1 MLFIYFKF
9 PTRVQRELITDLDAD
24 YSSEIMEN
32 NIHRKAGLPQH
43 LHLVPE
49 KGVVLPKEPHRGLA
63 HTVQLFQ
70 SRPEHPHLRLLSR
83 VCVIITQL
91 VPLS

>member
-1 MLFIYFKF
+1 M
-9 PTRVQRELITDLDAD
+9 ITDLDVD

-32 NIHRKAGLPQH
+32 NIHRKAGLPQN
-43 LHLVPE
+43 LHLVQE
-49 KGVVLPKEPHRGLA
+49 KGVVLPRELHTGLA

-70 SRPEHPHLRLLSR
+70 SRPEHPHLRLPSR

>member
-9 PTRVQRELITDLDAD
+9 PTRVQGELITDLDVD

-32 NIHRKAGLPQH
+32 NIHRKAGLPQN
-43 LHLVPE
+43 LHLVQE
-49 KGVVLPKEPHRGLA
+49 KGVVLPRELHTGLA
-63 HTVQLFQ
+63 HTQ
-70 SRPEHPHLRLLSR
+70 SRPEHPHLRLPSR